1 MDNNYLNI
9 EKNLKQ
15 ESQDRDRIMEEVVRN
30 LDVHNRRLFEY
41 NEKAK
46 HLDLLAVKYN
56 NLVNESKEV
65 FSAMQKKI
73 EILNTNNTN
82 LENEVVVLRRAA
94 LSMKNKLTGLR
105 SVVELVID
113 DFGIEQV
120 ALATGLDKEKLR
132 EYLKD

>member
-56 NLVNESKEV
+56 NLVKESKEV
-65 FSAMQKKI
+65 ISAMQKKI